1 MCLLLLFLVLDWIQI
16 DAKIAVTKNSIT
28 VDGTQPHVESKVGLD
43 LLLLASFSQSVDV
56 GFLVEPMTSVCLA
69 EMWSTECILS

>member
-16 DAKIAVTKNSIT
+16 DAKIAVTKNSIS

-43 LLLLASFSQSVDV
+43 QLLASCSQSVDV